1 MTSLRFGNQIY
12 IADVETMCTS
22 SLPSPIHYA
31 LCPIP
36 YSFTT
41 FRTPMTRPSPTN
53 LNM

>member
-12 IADVETMCTS
+12 ITDVETMCTS
-22 SLPSPIHYA
+22 SL

-41 FRTPMTRPSPTN
+41 FRTPMTRPSPTS
-53 LNM
+53 LIR